1 MGRRFYHIAGLL
13 SNFFSIIFHASLTQS
28 LSKVKKNFLLQQHH
42 FLQSVKEK
50 ITLILL
56 VICNHFA
63 IINIRITENALKN
76 IGRGRGDNL
85 NFGYENKNDIKEL
98 EKSLLYK
105 LEIFYEVKY
114 GKIEKEIFC

>member
-1 MGRRFYHIAGLL
+1 MGRRFYQIRGLL
-13 SNFFSIIFHASLTQS
+13 SRFFSIIFHASLTQS
-28 LSKVKKNFLLQQHH
+28 LLNVKKNFSLQQHH

-56 VICNHFA
+56 VFFNHFA

-85 NFGYENKNDIKEL
+85 NLG
-98 EKSLLYK
+98 
-105 LEIFYEVKY
+105 
-114 GKIEKEIFC
+114 